1 MSTSTEALPEPIAPP
16 ADGTSARRRMRR
28 GILSSAL
35 LWVALAW
42 ITVMIGAALLADLLP
57 LASYEQRIGTPRTP
71 PGLTW
76 PEFLG
81 TDQLGRSVLSRVI
94 FGARVSLAVGLVAVT
109 AAALV
114 GGLLG
119 VLAGYLRGWPDKVIG
134 LLLDSMLAFP
144 PLVLLLAITAI
155 QSQSFLTLTL
165 ALSLL
170 SVPGFAR
177 LVRANTLSLSKR
189 EFVDAARLLGSSP
202 RRVLLR
208 EVLPNVVLPVLSY
221 GVLVLAGLIV
231 AEGSLSF
238 LGLGIPAP
246 RPSWGGMIAS
256 GRPMLSSSPWL
267 TFVPAIALFL
277 TVLSINVIGDHAR
290 RLTDKKAAAL

>member
-1 MSTSTEALPEPIAPP
+1 
-16 ADGTSARRRMRR
+16 
-28 GILSSAL
+28 
-35 LWVALAW
+35 
-42 ITVMIGAALLADLLP
+42 
-57 LASYEQRIGTPRTP
+57 P

-119 VLAGYLRGWPDKVIG
+119 VLAGYLRGWPDKVIS

-189 EFVDAARLLGSSP
+189 EFVEAARLLGSSP
-202 RRVLLR
+202 RRVLL
-208 EVLPNVVLPVLSY
+208 
-221 GVLVLAGLIV
+221 
-231 AEGSLSF
+231 
-238 LGLGIPAP
+238 
-246 RPSWGGMIAS
+246 
-256 GRPMLSSSPWL
+256 
-267 TFVPAIALFL
+267 
-277 TVLSINVIGDHAR
+277 
-290 RLTDKKAAAL
+290 